1 MVRVYEHYLRDRLGT
16 WHIYGSG
23 LSDPVIHRVIDF
35 YRTDRRAEV
44 DTAFALVLKY
54 EPGLACDFY
63 VELADRSGNIGDC
76 KAAKRRDQ
84 MSGKIWMFSNYIDE
98 EDIRW
103 LQHDYVTL
111 ADCIDYYGLGYRPMI
126 RTARAAGAVLKIGT
140 KMVRIDRWRLETYMR
155 QTRRRDISTRR
166 KKTWDTQEQE

>member
-1 MVRVYEHYLRDRLGT
+1 
-16 WHIYGSG
+16 
-23 LSDPVIHRVIDF
+23 
-35 YRTDRRAEV
+35 
-44 DTAFALVLKY
+44 
-54 EPGLACDFY
+54 
-63 VELADRSGNIGDC
+63 
-76 KAAKRRDQ
+76 

-103 LQHDYVTL
+103 LQHDYETM
-111 ADCIDYYGLGYRPMI
+111 ADCIDYYGLGYRPML

>member
-1 MVRVYEHYLRDRLGT
+1 
-16 WHIYGSG
+16 
-23 LSDPVIHRVIDF
+23 
-35 YRTDRRAEV
+35 
-44 DTAFALVLKY
+44 
-54 EPGLACDFY
+54 
-63 VELADRSGNIGDC
+63 
-76 KAAKRRDQ
+76 

-111 ADCIDYYGLGYRPMI
+111 ADCIDYYGLGYRPML

-140 KMVRIDRWRLETYMR
+140 KMVRIDRRRLETYMR
-155 QTRRRDISTRR
+155 QVRRRDISTRR